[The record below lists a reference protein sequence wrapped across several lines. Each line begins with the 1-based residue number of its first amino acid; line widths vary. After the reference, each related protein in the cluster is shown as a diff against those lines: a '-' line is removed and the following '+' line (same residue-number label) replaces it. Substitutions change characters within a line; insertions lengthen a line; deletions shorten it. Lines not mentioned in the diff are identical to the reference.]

1 MQDSVQSS
9 LILKT
14 TFISLFYD
22 HQDISPCWVC
32 ALPKMCVPTVHHLT
46 WHPCSTLPCWGEC
59 QCGHQ
64 GFPSPSRRTCGSP
77 WWRGEP
83 FSWNHCRETR
93 PLMIQN
99 ATTPMLTIILQ
110 SIKQHWTL
118 VAWAFCFSTQ
128 GFRLM
133 WNTVNDTNYASSTA
147 SNILA
152 LKPLRNT
159 IIIPT

>member
-118 VAWAFCFSTQ
+118 VAWAFCFSTLKDS
-128 GFRLM
+128 GWCETLSTTPTMLAARLA
-133 WNTVNDTNYASSTA
+133 TF
-147 SNILA
+147 
-152 LKPLRNT
+152 
-159 IIIPT
+159 

>member
-14 TFISLFYD
+14 MFISLFYD
-22 HQDISPCWVC
+22 YQDIGPCWVC
-32 ALPKMCVPTVHHLT
+32 TLPKMCVPTVHHLT

-83 FSWNHCRETR
+83 FSWNHCRETG

-110 SIKQHWTL
+110 SIKQHWIL
-118 VAWAFCFSTQ
+118 VAWAFWTLKCILLYSK
-128 GFRLM
+128 GFRFG
-133 WNTVNDTNYASSTA
+133 VKHSTTPTM
-147 SNILA
+147 LA
-152 LKPLRNT
+152 ARLAT
-159 IIIPT
+159 F